1 MSWLHT
7 VAALGFSLSK
17 HPPVVRSPIEV
28 PAPDQRRRLSV
39 LNDED
44 CKASCDSGHDAE
56 CDQADEEGEY
66 TKSCDLHPV
75 SSCDSECFYPSP
87 PPLAPWRENGTYP
100 APPPPPETPNEA
112 LAALT
117 VFTIVFVILV
127 LVCCCACNSFRHK
140 RRRDFFLSYWCC
152 CLIPWYDEDGE
163 RVSTMEVD
171 ERKTTIPSVS
181 SLKT

>member
-1 MSWLHT
+1 MSWLQT
-7 VAALGFSLSK
+7 VAVLGFSLTR
-17 HPPVVRSPIEV
+17 HPPVVRTPVQVE
-28 PAPDQRRRLSV
+28 PPDRTRRLSV

-44 CKASCDSGHDAE
+44 CKASCDTGHDAE
-56 CDQADEEGEY
+56 CDQADSSGDY
-66 TKSCDLHPV
+66 TESCDLHPV

-87 PPLAPWRENGTYP
+87 PPLAPWTENGTYP

-140 RRRDFFLSYWCC
+140 GRRDYFLSYWCC
-152 CLIPWYDEDGE
+152 CLLPCYDEDGE

-171 ERKTTIPSVS
+171 GRNTMIPSVS
-181 SLKT
+181 GLKT